1 VRIRASGGPASR
13 GSTLPDVSAPSGDPA
28 RPRQRWRIR
37 YARDESAAALTQR
50 EEVDA
55 WTDALGRAALPL
67 VTMGDPPRPRLAFGP
82 SLPVGCVADDEPVD
96 FLLDRLVP
104 LRLVSTAVAA
114 VTPGGHSVR
123 AIHDVW
129 LGAPALQ
136 AAVRAVDYAVVARDP
151 DVAAV
156 AAAAARLLAATAVP
170 RVRTRAG
177 RESTYDLRPLVDAIV
192 VDRDPSSAPATRTR
206 IRFRFRLQ
214 PERGIGRPDELLA
227 ALADDA
233 GAPISPDGVRRTRV
247 WLIDDPEPPP
257 LD

>member
-1 VRIRASGGPASR
+1 VAPASR
-13 GSTLPDVSAPSGDPA
+13 GSTLPDVSAPSVDPA

-37 YARDESAAALTQR
+37 YSRDESAAALTQR

-55 WTDALGRAALPL
+55 WTDAVGRAALPL
-67 VTMGDPPRPRLAFGP
+67 VTTGDPPRPRVAFGP
-82 SLPVGCVADDEPVD
+82 PLPVGCVADDEPVD
-96 FLLDRLVP
+96 FLLERPVS
-104 LRLVSTAVAA
+104 LRLVSASLAA
-114 VTPGGHSVR
+114 ITPAGHSVR

-151 DVAAV
+151 DVATV
-156 AAAAARLLAATAVP
+156 AAAAARLLAATTVP
-170 RVRTRAG
+170 RVRARAG
-177 RESTYDLRPLVDAIV
+177 RESTYDLRPLVDTIV
-192 VDRDPSSAPATRTR
+192 VDRDPSSAAAAPRTR

-247 WLIDDPEPPP
+247 WLIDDPELAP